1 LHAGFRGFRRFVARK
16 KVRCKLIGNRLVI
29 PHDTIPSN
37 VRYNFKTTIM
47 NLFKVI
53 IILMIGLT
61 PISCENKTNKTTNLE
76 DLNRKKSIDKENK
89 YLINEKGVLGLLI
102 GNTMPEKVDG
112 YKLIKSVKIVEEG
125 NEEPEISLTDDN
137 AELLQIG
144 FEYDQEKGNFNNKIG
159 EILIK
164 DKRFRTERSIG
175 VESTI
180 EDFINSYSNYYIW
193 YTYISGMYVI
203 QSRDMKIQ
211 FILNEN
217 GYIGKKNLMEND
229 MVELKEEDFSANT
242 RIVKIR
248 IY

>member
-1 LHAGFRGFRRFVARK
+1 
-16 KVRCKLIGNRLVI
+16 
-29 PHDTIPSN
+29 
-37 VRYNFKTTIM
+37 M

-61 PISCENKTNKTTNLE
+61 PISCKNQTNKTTNLE
-76 DLNRKKSIDKENK
+76 DLNRKKSTDNENK

-102 GNTMPEKVDG
+102 GNTMPEKLDG

-125 NEEPEISLTDDN
+125 NEEPVISLTDDN

-164 DKRFRTERSIG
+164 DKRFTTERSIG

-229 MVELKEEDFSANT
+229 MVELRKEDFSPNT
-242 RIVKIR
+242 RIVRIR

>member
-1 LHAGFRGFRRFVARK
+1 
-16 KVRCKLIGNRLVI
+16 
-29 PHDTIPSN
+29 
-37 VRYNFKTTIM
+37 M

-61 PISCENKTNKTTNLE
+61 PISCKNQTNKTTNLE

-89 YLINEKGVLGLLI
+89 YLINEKGVLGLFI
-102 GNTMPEKVDG
+102 GNTMPEKLDG

-229 MVELKEEDFSANT
+229 MVELKKEDFSANT
-242 RIVKIR
+242 RIVRIR